1 VQLQELVY
9 HSLNERTGGAKLAL
23 ADIQDE
29 SLEKV
34 FRKKSPQ
41 YKGHPVEPKLEIL
54 R

>member
-29 SLEKV
+29 SFEKV
-34 FRKKSPQ
+34 FRKNPPNTR
-41 YKGHPVEPKLEIL
+41 GT